1 MRLLLSNILLFS
13 NFMDFFSISLSL
25 SRYIKFMCWWKDS
38 SLSLCVHAKIRL
50 NIVLFSLLCCCNLFV
65 TMDKLLL
72 FIWNSL
78 EIDRNKDGWE
88 MKSKNWKLFH
98 FTFSSHL
105 YDVFKFFWLK
115 KLFDHS
121 CLLHLCIIIATSR
134 NQRRKFTPI

>member
-13 NFMDFFSISLSL
+13 NFMDFSLSL
-25 SRYIKFMCWWKDS
+25 VISN
-38 SLSLCVHAKIRL
+38 LCVDEKILLYRSVCTPKSDSIL
-50 NIVLFSLLCCCNLFV
+50 YYFLFSAVAIYLWRWTNFYFLYEIL
-65 TMDKLLL
+65 
-72 FIWNSL
+72 L